1 MTVRAAE
8 PSDLFLVPGSIE
20 VETALMGTW
29 VFMRTTYSP
38 MSGYTSGWCDVPH
51 WGLVLTGDLALNWEG
66 GVELLTA
73 GDVYYCPAGPPGHQF
88 QAGRRDD
95 DRLHAARTV
104 RHGRPRDGVAPCRAP
119 ARRGKRGDSVRTPT
133 TGAGGDRVR
142 AGPQEQLDDGTRG
155 RSRRRSRVRRDRAPP
170 RPVPGRL
177 TVSRLVTAPAGA
189 GRLGVRWVRGA
200 RSRRGRR
207 SSA

>member
-1 MTVRAAE
+1 
-8 PSDLFLVPGSIE
+8 
-20 VETALMGTW
+20 MGTW

-88 QAGRRDD
+88 QVPDAATTIDYTPLERFDTDDRVMEWRRAALRRAEESGAIPSGRRP
-95 DRLHAARTV
+95 RVPAAT
-104 RHGRPRDGVAPCRAP
+104 GSAP
-119 ARRGKRGDSVRTPT
+119 AHGNSST
-133 TGAGGDRVR
+133 TAPEADPDAGAGFAAIAR
-142 AGPQEQLDDGTRG
+142 LRG
-155 RSRRRSRVRRDRAPP
+155 L
-170 RPVPGRL
+170 VPGRL
-177 TVSRLVTAPAGA
+177 TVSGLVTAPTGA